1 MQPTRMK
8 SVAIVSKPEKPELSK
23 IVPELVSWLEE
34 RSYKVHLD
42 RESAA
47 YHANNA
53 DVIEREQM
61 ATCCPDFAIVLGGD
75 GTLLSAARAL
85 APMNA
90 PILGVNLG
98 SLGFLTEVPLPDL
111 YPALEAVIANK
122 CEVETRSMIHAGV
135 FRDGQQLADA
145 HALND
150 VVISKT
156 TIARLA
162 SFDIFINER
171 FVSAYRGDG
180 LIVSTP
186 TGSTAYNL
194 AAGGPILMP
203 AIEGIVITPICP
215 HSLSH
220 RPLVVRDSVE
230 IEIKVKSATDEAFL
244 SVDGQIGVPVAEG
257 DRLVC
262 RKSPYTTQLM
272 RLQRGFF
279 EVLRTKLKWGQK
291 S

>member
-1 MQPTRMK
+1 MPTRMK
-8 SVAIVSKPEKPELSK
+8 SVAIISKPEKPELSQ
-23 IVPELVSWLEE
+23 IIPELVSWLEQHG
-34 RSYKVHLD
+34 YKVHLD

-47 YHANNA
+47 YHANDA
-53 DVIEREQM
+53 EVVERENM
-61 ATCCPDFAIVLGGD
+61 AACCPDIAIVLGGD

-98 SLGFLTEVPLPDL
+98 SLGFLTEVPMPDL
-111 YPALEAVIANK
+111 YPALEAVIASK
-122 CEVETRSMIHAGV
+122 CEVEVRSMIHASV
-135 FRDGQQLADA
+135 FRNGNQLADA

-162 SFDIFINER
+162 AFDIFINGA

-194 AAGGPILMP
+194 AAGGPILIP
-203 AIEGIVITPICP
+203 SVEGIVITPICP

-220 RPLVVRDSVE
+220 RPLVVHDSVE

-244 SVDGQIGVPVAEG
+244 SIDGQIGVPVAEG

-262 RKSPYTTQLM
+262 RKSPYSTRLM